1 MLRILV
7 ADDEPRQRKVL
18 AGILRKYRPADDIV
32 ECKNGEEALEKLHEL
47 PIDAIFTDIRMP
59 RVDGLQL
66 IEEMTHKP
74 EKIKTVIVSGYNNFE
89 YAQRAV
95 TLGAYDYILKPIE
108 ESRIQ
113 QIISKIEQDIES
125 EKRHK
130 VRDVELTRQLSQTM
144 PAYSEYLMNKWVAGT
159 LTNAQQMELSSLLP
173 KQTPGLFLCTV
184 VYPNACDGS
193 AYTEDELAEL
203 EQNIRY
209 WMDQQLSRIGRS
221 VSFNWLQRERTV
233 LTALFPLANREFSEA
248 GLEQELRLFA
258 AGIRTEYRAD
268 IAIGIGELDEEMVS
282 AAPDACAKAEKASEF
297 RLYAGAGSVIR
308 YSNIK
313 GNLSRQS
320 VFVQFAEESALSEA
334 IAADDRSRVQQA
346 IGLLFDR
353 ILSIYQPEIE
363 TFKNMLSRIMVMQ
376 AYNFRT
382 VMENE
387 LFNEL
392 VLTIK
397 TGIDRTRPETVEDL
411 KALCVSATG
420 MIMDMRCTC
429 KNTRHENVINRCLE
443 YIDVHY
449 AEDISLE
456 TLSRQF
462 FFNPSYFSIY
472 FKKYTK
478 LKLSDYLPAVRINK
492 AKELLINTDQK
503 IYEIANRVGYRD
515 SRYFNQIFKKL
526 NHVTPAEYR
535 KYHSIQGEGKAH

>member
-18 AGILRKYRPADDIV
+18 AGILRKFRPADDIV

-113 QIISKIEQDIES
+113 QIISKIEKDIET
-125 EKRHK
+125 EKRHR

-144 PAYSEYLMNKWVAGT
+144 PAYSEYLMNKWVAGS
-159 LTNAQQMELSSLLP
+159 LTNTQQKELIAMLP
-173 KQTPGLFLCTV
+173 QGSPGLILCTV
-184 VYPNACDGS
+184 VYPNACDGTV
-193 AYTEDELAEL
+193 YTEDEMAEL

-209 WMDQQLSRIGRS
+209 WMDQQLSCIGHC
-221 VSFNWLQRERTV
+221 VSFNWLQRERIV
-233 LTALFPLANREFSEA
+233 LTALFPDGERVFSEE
-248 GLEQELRLFA
+248 GLVQELQLFA
-258 AGIRTEYRAD
+258 SGIRKEYRAN
-268 IAIGIGELDEEMVS
+268 IAIGMSELDGQMLMN
-282 AAPDACAKAEKASEF
+282 APDACAKAEKASEF

-308 YSNIK
+308 YCDIK
-313 GNLSRQS
+313 GSLSRQS
-320 VFVQFAEESALSEA
+320 VFVQFAEENTLSEA
-334 IAADDRSRVQQA
+334 IAADDRSAVQQA
-346 IGLLFDR
+346 IGLIFGR
-353 ILSIYQPEIE
+353 ILSIYQPEVE
-363 TFKNMLSRIMVMQ
+363 TLKNMLSRIIVMQ
-376 AYNFRT
+376 AYNFRAM
-382 VMENE
+382 MENE

-397 TGIDRTRPETVEDL
+397 TGIDHARPETVQDL
-411 KALCVSATG
+411 KTLCVSAAG

-429 KNTRHENVINRCLE
+429 KNTRHESVINRCLE
-443 YIDVHY
+443 YIDEHF

-492 AKELLINTDQK
+492 AKELLVNTDQK
-503 IYEIANRVGYRD
+503 IYEIANHVGYRD

-535 KYHSIQGEGKAH
+535 KYHSIQSEGKAR